1 MKKSLCTALMIFLLG
16 TLIGNS
22 KICEAETNTMPQGG
36 YMPYARVV
44 DELPPPDKT
53 DRGASLNLMTA
64 AEAESDSEMI
74 SGTEY
79 YGWNIVKNKS
89 LRLTN
94 AYLHLAQGLIDRA
107 EVIDF
112 SEYKLSDAE
121 FEKVFYACVNDWP
134 QLYYLGTGY
143 RYIAPSPYMS
153 YVAPDYIDYL
163 DLSDYDLF
171 EAAADNIIKESG
183 VRPYMSDYDKAIMLH
198 DELINRIEYDH
209 DAVEAYRNAEE
220 IEDDTERENA
230 IARLDS
236 ECEHIHSAFGALV
249 YGKAV
254 CDGYS
259 KAYQYLL
266 YKVGILSHMATGPNH
281 AWNLVRLDEKWYYT
295 DLTWDDTDTW
305 HIYYDFFNMTD
316 AQLIESGHSINN
328 PYVMPK
334 CTATENNYFTKN
346 GGIMS
351 YNGDIDNVVEQLKK
365 NSYARVYVTGD
376 IDDTV
381 KITNWY
387 KKNIKIIANK
397 LGMSAGYTYDCIA
410 YNSRREFHLI
420 LYRNTLYPMRNISI
434 EIGSTTTMKGEII
447 IAFYDENDVLVKI
460 YQESIDCDEANILRL
475 KYFDA
480 PNHFKKIKYYV
491 WDNNNRL
498 KPLYASA
505 TEVY

>member
-53 DRGASLNLMTA
+53 DCGASLNLMTA
-64 AEAESDSEMI
+64 AEDESDSERI
-74 SGTEY
+74 SSTEY
-79 YGWNIVKNKS
+79 YGWNIVLNKS
-89 LRLTN
+89 SRLAT

-112 SEYKLSDAE
+112 SEYQLSYAE

-134 QLYYLGTGY
+134 QLYYLNSGY
-143 RYIAPSPYMS
+143 RYIVPSPYMS
-153 YVAPDYIDYL
+153 RVEPDYIDCL
-163 DLSDYDLF
+163 DLGDYDLF

-183 VRPYMSDYDKAIMLH
+183 VRPDMSDYDKAIMLH
-198 DELINRIEYDH
+198 DELINRIEYDY
-209 DAVEAYRNAEE
+209 DALDAYQNAEK

-230 IARLDS
+230 IAQLDS
-236 ECEHIHSAFGALV
+236 EYEHIHSAFGALV

-266 YKVGILSHMATGPNH
+266 YKVGILSHMATGPGH

-295 DLTWDDTDTW
+295 DLTWDDADAW
-305 HIYYDFFNMTD
+305 HIYYEFFNMTD
-316 AQLIESGHSINN
+316 AQLIESGHSIDN
-328 PYVMPK
+328 PYDMPE

-351 YNGDIDNVVEQLKK
+351 ADGDLDNVVEQLKK

-387 KKNIKIIANK
+387 VNNIKIIANK
-397 LGMSAGYTYDCIA
+397 LGMSAGYTYDYIA

-420 LYRNTLYPMRNISI
+420 LYRDTLYPLRNISI
-434 EIGSTTTMKGEII
+434 EIGSTTAMKGEII

-460 YQESIDCDEANILRL
+460 NQESIDCNEADILRY
-475 KYFDA
+475 KYPDA